1 MYEVII
7 TTPYNVIHYYVDSIN
22 NIERIDTKCKRLER

>member
-22 NIERIDTKCKRLER
+22 NNPERCQNRKDRY